1 MQLLASRKDLSIIQ
15 VAQDIVRRSV
25 IQTEVKSFTYHQKER
40 KLNNPNTATIKNS
53 NIVPQYSFCPNTLG

>member
-40 KLNNPNTATIKNS
+40 KLNNPNTDAIKNS

>member
-1 MQLLASRKDLSIIQ
+1 MQLFVSRKDLSIIQ

-25 IQTEVKSFTYHQKER
+25 IQTEVKSFTYQKER
-40 KLNNPNTATIKNS
+40 KLNNPNTAAIKNS